1 MKKPEILAMW
11 GSNSSR
17 SINGKLIA
25 YASTLYSK
33 VEVNVIDLKDY
44 NMPLFGVDL
53 EREKGH
59 PKEAKEL
66 KKLIENCNGIMLSL
80 AEHNGAYSAFFK
92 NIFDWISRLEGKVWD
107 NKPIFLMGASDG
119 KRGAKSVISI
129 AENRFPFNGGKV
141 IQTYSFPNF
150 NDNFDDDKGIIDENL
165 RVELKDLIQKFE
177 VFILEEMG
185 VLSKI

>member
-1 MKKPEILAMW
+1 MW
-11 GSNSSR
+11 GSNSSK

-25 YASTLYSK
+25 FASTLYTK
-33 VEVNVIDLKDY
+33 VEVNVIDLKEY

-59 PKEAKEL
+59 PEEAKKL
-66 KKLIENCNGIMLSL
+66 KKLIEKCDGIMLSL
-80 AEHNGAYSAFFK
+80 AEHNGAYSTFFK
-92 NIFDWISRLEGKVWD
+92 NIFDWLSRLEGKAWD
-107 NKPIFLMGASDG
+107 NKPIFLMGASTG

-150 NDNFDDDKGIIDENL
+150 KENFEDGRGIIDEDL
-165 RVELKDLIQKFE
+165 LLELLTLIKKFE
-177 VFILEEMG
+177 IHILEETG
-185 VLSKI
+185 VLS